1 MNLFEFE
8 AKNIVQRYGVPVPQG
23 IIAKTPE
30 EAEKGA
36 AQLGKP
42 VVLKSQVLVAGRGK
56 AGGIRFATTPEEAKK
71 VASEM
76 LNSKV
81 RGLTVKS
88 LLVEEKL
95 DIVHEF
101 YASVTV
107 DRAARSYVVLAS
119 TEGGVD
125 IEEVAEKSPE
135 KIIRY
140 RVDPLYGFSEFNAR
154 KIVKKLGLDGEDLR
168 KSASIVYNLFRVAMD
183 YDAELAETNP
193 FVKTSDGRF
202 VAADVRIIVD
212 DNALFRH
219 PELKDRET
227 TRPEDTPLEAEAR
240 KIGLAYVDLE
250 GEVGVLGNGA
260 GLVMATLDL
269 VKHYGS
275 SPANFLDIGGGARAD
290 LIKNS
295 IKIILSKPQVKVVLV
310 NILGGITRCDEV
322 AKGIVEALNETGLR
336 KPLAVRMIGTR
347 EEEGRKILEDA
358 GIHVYSSMEEAA
370 QGALKLL
377 EKR

>member
-1 MNLFEFE
+1 
-8 AKNIVQRYGVPVPQG
+8 
-23 IIAKTPE
+23 
-30 EAEKGA
+30 
-36 AQLGKP
+36 
-42 VVLKSQVLVAGRGK
+42 
-56 AGGIRFATTPEEAKK
+56 
-71 VASEM
+71 M

-81 RGLTVKS
+81 KGLTVKS

-202 VAADVRIIVD
+202 VAVDVRIIVD